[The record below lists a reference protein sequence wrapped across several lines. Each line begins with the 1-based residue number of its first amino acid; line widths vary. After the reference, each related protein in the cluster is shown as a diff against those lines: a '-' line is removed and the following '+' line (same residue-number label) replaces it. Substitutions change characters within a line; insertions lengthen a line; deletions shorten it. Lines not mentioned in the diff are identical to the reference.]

1 MTIVALDRTNN
12 RETTLQTQKQ
22 HFLQKEERT
31 QDKRT
36 KWWYLWCVGA
46 AFDSCH
52 QLLPQLSSSFRVLTA
67 TAVGNEKC
75 PRRKTMKIWC
85 VDYFVDLLTIKSYE
99 SKHLGILPVFV
110 CLLACCVKLWEIVIV
125 KKRVVEREA
134 LWILPSE
141 FLVVH
146 SEMNSSLVSSL
157 IRISCCP

>member
-12 RETTLQTQKQ
+12 RGTTLQTQKQ

-36 KWWYLWCVGA
+36 NWRYLWSVGA

-52 QLLPQLSSSFRVLTA
+52 QLLPQLSSSFRGFNSN
-67 TAVGNEKC
+67 AVGNEKC

-99 SKHLGILPVFV
+99 SKRLGILPVVV
-110 CLLACCVKLWEIVIV
+110 CLLCCVKLWEIVIG

-134 LWILPSE
+134 LWILLSE

-146 SEMNSSLVSSL
+146 SEMNSSLVSSP
-157 IRISCCP
+157 IRISCCL